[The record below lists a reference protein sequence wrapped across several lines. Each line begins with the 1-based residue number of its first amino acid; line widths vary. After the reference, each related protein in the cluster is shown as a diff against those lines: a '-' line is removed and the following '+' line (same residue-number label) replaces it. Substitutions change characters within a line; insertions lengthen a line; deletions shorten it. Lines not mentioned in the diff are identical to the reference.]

1 MDYLQSGERLTSK
14 NALIMLNIILKSGQ
28 NKIGKCDVFGDL
40 SK

>member
-1 MDYLQSGERLTSK
+1 MDYLRSSGRLTSK

-28 NKIGKCDVFGDL
+28 NKTGKCDVFGDL

>member
-1 MDYLQSGERLTSK
+1 MDYLRPSERLTSK
-14 NALIMLNIILKSGQ
+14 NALTMLNIILKSGQ